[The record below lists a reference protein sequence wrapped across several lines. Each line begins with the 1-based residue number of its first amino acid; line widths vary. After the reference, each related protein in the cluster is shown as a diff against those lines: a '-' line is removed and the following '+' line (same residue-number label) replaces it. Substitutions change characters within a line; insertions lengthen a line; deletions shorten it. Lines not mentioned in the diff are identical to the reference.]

1 MTGTAETAVAAA
13 LEAIGRENPRINA
26 FADVLGDDVI
36 AHAQRLDRQ
45 RAPAGPLA
53 GRPFAA
59 KDLFDVAGRPTR
71 AGSRIR
77 ADAAPAGKD
86 ATAVARLKAS
96 GAILVGLT
104 HMDEFAY
111 GFTGENAHYGA
122 VRNPRDPERI
132 AGGSS
137 SGSGAAVAA
146 GLVPFA
152 LGSDTNGSVRVPAAL
167 CGIYGFKPTYG
178 RVSRAG
184 VAPLAW
190 SFDHVGV
197 LAATLDDTAAALD
210 AIQGPDPRDP
220 AASPDAPDPLAP
232 HLGAGVEGLRI
243 AVVGGHFA
251 TGGIPEVFA
260 AVRRVAECLAAGR
273 EVEIPDSD
281 RAGPAALLITSAEAA
296 TLHLDEIRTRDAEFD
311 RFTRARWVAA
321 TMIPHA
327 WVARAQ
333 QFRRRYREIVRA
345 AFEAVDILITP
356 TTPFLPTK
364 IGQSQIEI
372 GGETLPVRGTLGRFT
387 APFSFV
393 GCPALSVPVPGE
405 GPLSP
410 GVQLVAA
417 PGKDGYLLRAAS
429 KLREEGAVRG

>member
-1 MTGTAETAVAAA
+1 MTETAETAVSAA
-13 LEAIGRENPRINA
+13 LERIGRENPRINA
-26 FADVLGDDVI
+26 FADILGGEAI
-36 AHAQRLDRQ
+36 AQAQGLDRQ

-77 ADAAPAGKD
+77 ADAAPAGED
-86 ATAVARLKAS
+86 ATAVARLKAA

-178 RVSRAG
+178 RISRAG

-190 SFDHVGV
+190 SFDHVGM
-197 LAATLDDTAAALD
+197 LAATLEDTAAALD
-210 AIQGPDPRDP
+210 AIQGPDARDP
-220 AASPDAPDPLAP
+220 AASPDEPDPLAP

-243 AVVGGHFA
+243 AVAGGHFA

-260 AVRRVAECLAAGR
+260 AVRRVAECLGADRG
-273 EVEIPDSD
+273 VEIPDSG

-296 TLHLDEIRTRDAEFD
+296 TLHLDEIRMRDAEFD

-333 QFRRRYREIVRA
+333 QFRRRYRETVRA

-417 PGKDGYLLRAAS
+417 PGNDGYLLRAAS
-429 KLREEGAVRG
+429 KLRDEGAVRG

>member
-1 MTGTAETAVAAA
+1 MTGTAETAVAEA
-13 LEAIGRENPRINA
+13 LEGIGRDNPRINA
-26 FADVLGDDVI
+26 FADVFGAEAI
-36 AHAQRLDRQ
+36 AHAQRLDREG
-45 RAPAGPLA
+45 APEGPLA

-71 AGSRIR
+71 AGSSIR
-77 ADAAPAGKD
+77 ADAPPAAQD
-86 ATAVARLKAS
+86 ATALARLKDA
-96 GAILVGLT
+96 GAVLVGLT

-122 VRNPRDPERI
+122 VRNPRDPNRI

-167 CGIYGFKPTYG
+167 CGIYGFKPTFG

-197 LAATLDDTAAALD
+197 LAATLEDTAAALD
-210 AIQGPDPRDP
+210 AIQGPDARDP

-232 HLGAGVEGLRI
+232 HIGASPEGLRV
-243 AVVGGHFA
+243 AVAGGHFA
-251 TGGIPEVFA
+251 TGGLPEAFA
-260 AVRRVAECLAAGR
+260 AVRRVAECLGADR
-273 EVEIPDSD
+273 DVEIPDSD
-281 RAGPAALLITSAEAA
+281 RAGPAALLITSSEAA
-296 TLHLDEIRTRDAEFD
+296 TLHFDEIRTRDAELD

-321 TMIPHA
+321 TMIPSV

-333 QFRRRYREIVRA
+333 QFRRRYRETVRA
-345 AFEAVDILITP
+345 AFEDIDILITP
-356 TTPFLPTK
+356 TTPFPPTE

-372 GGETLPVRGTLGRFT
+372 DGATLPVRGTLGRYT
-387 APFSFV
+387 APFSFI
-393 GCPALSVPVPGE
+393 GWPAMSVPVPGD
-405 GPLSP
+405 GRFPS

-429 KLREEGAVRG
+429 KLREEGAVGP

>member
-1 MTGTAETAVAAA
+1 MTGAADTGVAEA
-13 LEAIGRENPRINA
+13 LEKIERENARINA
-26 FADVLGDDVI
+26 FAEVFGD
-36 AHAQRLDRQ
+36 AARTP
-45 RAPAGPLA
+45 APAGPLF

-71 AGSRIR
+71 AGSPIR
-77 ADAAPAGKD
+77 ASAPPAARD
-86 ATAVARLKAS
+86 ATAIARLRDA

-122 VRNPRDPERI
+122 VRNPHDPERI

-137 SGSGAAVAA
+137 SGSAAAVAA

-167 CGIYGFKPTYG
+167 CGIWGFKPTYG

-197 LAATLDDTAAALD
+197 LAATPEDAAAALD

-220 AASPDAPDPLAP
+220 AAGEAAAEPLAP
-232 HLGAGVEGLRI
+232 HLGEAAGGLRV
-243 AVVGGHFA
+243 AVAGGHFA
-251 TGGIPEVFA
+251 AGGMPEVFA
-260 AVRRVAECLAAGR
+260 AVRRVAGCLGAER
-273 EVEIPDSD
+273 SVEIPGSD
-281 RAGPAALLITSAEAA
+281 RAVAAALLITSAEAA
-296 TLHLDEIRTRDAEFD
+296 SLHFDEIRTRSHDFD
-311 RFTRARWVAA
+311 RFTRARWIAA
-321 TMIPHA
+321 TTIPHA

-333 QFRRRYREIVRA
+333 QFRRRYAETMRA
-345 AFEAVDILITP
+345 AFADIDLLIAP
-356 TTPFLPTK
+356 TTPFPATE
-364 IGQSQIEI
+364 IGRSQIEI
-372 GGETLPVRGTLGRFT
+372 GGEAVPVRAALGRYT
-387 APFSFV
+387 APFSFL
-393 GCPALSVPVPGE
+393 GYPALSVPVE
-405 GPLSP
+405 GDALPL

-417 PGKDGYLLRAAS
+417 PGKDGYLLRAAAR
-429 KLREEGAVRG
+429 LRDEGIAR

>member
-1 MTGTAETAVAAA
+1 MTGTAESAVREA
-13 LEAIGRENPRINA
+13 LDRIGRENPRINA
-26 FADVLGDDVI
+26 FADVLSEEATAD
-36 AHAQRLDRQ
+36 ARSLDREGG
-45 RAPAGPLA
+45 PAGPLA

-59 KDLFDVAGRPTR
+59 KDLYDVAGRPTR
-71 AGSRIR
+71 AGSSIR
-77 ADAAPAGKD
+77 ADAPPAAED
-86 ATAVARLKAS
+86 ATAVARLKDA

-122 VRNPRDPERI
+122 VRNPRDPDRI

-137 SGSGAAVAA
+137 SGSGAAVAS

-167 CGIYGFKPTYG
+167 CGIHGFKPTYG

-190 SFDHVGV
+190 SFDHAGV
-197 LAATLDDTAAALD
+197 LAATLEDTAAALD
-210 AIQGPDPRDP
+210 AIQGPDARDP
-220 AASPDAPDPLAP
+220 AASEETPDPLLP
-232 HLGAGVEGLRI
+232 SIGAGVDGLRI
-243 AVVGGHFA
+243 GVAGGHFA
-251 TGGIPEVFA
+251 TGGFTEVFA
-260 AVRRVAECLAAGR
+260 AVRRAAECLDADR
-273 EVEIPDSD
+273 EVEIPDSE

-296 TLHLDEIRTRDAEFD
+296 TLHFDEIRTRDAEFD

-345 AFEAVDILITP
+345 AFEETDILIAP
-356 TTPFLPTK
+356 TTPFPPTK

-372 GGETLPVRGTLGRFT
+372 DGETLPVRGTLGRFT
-387 APFSFV
+387 APFSFI

-405 GPLSP
+405 GPFPL

-417 PGKDGYLLRAAS
+417 PGRDGYLLRAAS
-429 KLREEGAVRG
+429 KLRDEGVVRE